1 MIGYGQTEQQ
11 PTQTTAKR
19 ISGTQRSFLILGN
32 FLVACLLN
40 VSAQAQVLY
49 RWKNDQGRPE
59 VSHSIPAGVVHQG
72 YEILDGNSMRVLE
85 RVPAQMSHEE
95 WQRKKEREQAMAA
108 CEAALDRV
116 NFLYERPSDIDD
128 AEAAAIRSLEV
139 RVQNAQQNLTH
150 ARRNLSDLESQAA
163 RRERQ
168 GTAVSKG
175 HLAKI
180 ARANSQIATLQREIS
195 QRELEKDKMKL
206 EYAEERRMFNVGAC
220 SSEEVANR

>member
-1 MIGYGQTEQQ
+1 MMGYSQTGQQITRR
-11 PTQTTAKR
+11 TGGRMHGA
-19 ISGTQRSFLILGN
+19 QRSFVILGSL
-32 FLVACLLN
+32 LVACLLN

-49 RWKNDQGRPE
+49 RWKNADGRPE

-85 RVPAQMSHEE
+85 RVPAQMSDEE
-95 WQRKKEREQAMAA
+95 WQRKQEREQAMAA

-116 NFLYERPSDIDD
+116 NFLYERPSDIDE

-139 RVQNAQQNLTH
+139 RVQNAQQNLTQ

-168 GTAVSKG
+168 GSTVSKG

-180 ARANSQIATLQREIS
+180 AKANSQIATLQREIN
-195 QRELEKDKMKL
+195 QRELEKEKMKID
-206 EYAEERRMFNVGAC
+206 YAEERRMFNVGGC
-220 SSEEVANR
+220 NSEEVARR